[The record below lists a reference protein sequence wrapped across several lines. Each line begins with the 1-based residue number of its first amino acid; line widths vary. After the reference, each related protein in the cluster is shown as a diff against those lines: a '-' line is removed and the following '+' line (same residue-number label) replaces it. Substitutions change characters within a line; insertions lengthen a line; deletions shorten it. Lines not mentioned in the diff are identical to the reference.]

1 VKYRGNYA
9 IAGCSFTPV
18 PGIPVLFRNRRL
30 SSSRI
35 FASPP
40 HVSGLGLPR
49 ATPQG
54 FSVPLFFLNLNP
66 KEHIMAKKAKK
77 KAAKKKK

>member
-1 VKYRGNYA
+1 MKYHGNYTL
-9 IAGCSFTPV
+9 AGGSFTPI
-18 PGIPVLFRNRRL
+18 PGIPVLFHNRRL
-30 SSSRI
+30 PSSRI

-40 HVSGLGLPR
+40 RVGGLGLPR